1 MALFEDLRKQASDL
15 GLGLTPES
23 QEAVA
28 GGMAN
33 LFAPTAVAG
42 EAVGETIATVGD
54 YMVPDA
60 FGVGENIG
68 KGIDY
73 VMNNTTV
80 GRLLG
85 GYIKDVNDYTADKP
99 ELRRFAGNL
108 MDTGNLAGMGALA
121 QAPFKMAPQRLNAQA
136 LHEGDLIIDNFY
148 NPKKPVNS
156 DDYTKLDK
164 WFEKQSEKLK
174 ATENPS
180 KALTYTGTEA
190 YQNAA
195 RWVNGMVGFLGKG
208 SLRAAKS
215 KMSPTSRAVFAD
227 YGIGEVGIKAAQDY
241 VEAKSKYE
249 SLVAAGADKDAISA
263 AKKDVANKLAL
274 GQQQLQATANISTQA
289 GREASEMLKQVAV
302 TASDSD
308 VLTRTN
314 GMPYFS
320 PNRQSNWY
328 NDIVEP
334 TGNTADNKVI
344 QDHIVSAQGLAPDE
358 RVKFIVKKATG
369 KQTGKHWEDILQSD
383 VKNPIAEAFAKY
395 GKENQAYNL
404 AGYTFESNTQ
414 LANYLKPLLEKEMK
428 GKREKAQKSIPKNA
442 PKIVEKVANRQI
454 KTNYSLKYTD
464 PKDIEKYGVWIQGST
479 MGSAKVEG
487 GVNFLMKVNRDG
499 SLQAV
504 MSDKHDF
511 LEKVSIV
518 GNTIEKK
525 LPTTVV
531 AITKPMSYDVFNA
544 VPSVFPKESQG
555 LLKVQAGRRYES
567 SKEGVYGGVKGQA
580 EQTLEAVANL
590 KNTVDPASVRR
601 EATDMALRTTGGVA
615 APTMFSSAMYGDD
628 Q

>member
-1 MALFEDLRKQASDL
+1 MSYWS
-15 GLGLTPES
+15 GMPELKA
-23 QEAVA
+23 EEKAR
-28 GGMAN
+28 
-33 LFAPTAVAG
+33 LFADLTQPAADVGRGVG
-42 EAVGETIATVGD
+42 EAIATVGD

-60 FGVGENIG
+60 LGVGENIA
-68 KGIDY
+68 KGMQY
-73 VMNNTTV
+73 LQNETTV
-80 GRLLG
+80 GRMFTKEL
-85 GYIKDVNDYTADKP
+85 NDYVQANP
-99 ELRRFAGNL
+99 QQARVFGNL
-108 MDTGNLAGMGALA
+108 MDIGNLAGMGALA

-249 SLVAAGADKDAISA
+249 SLVAAGADANAIKA
-263 AKKDVANKLAL
+263 AKTDVANKLAL

-464 PKDIEKYGVWIQGST
+464 PKDIEKYGVWIEGST

>member
-1 MALFEDLRKQASDL
+1 ML
-15 GLGLTPES
+15 
-23 QEAVA
+23 
-28 GGMAN
+28 
-33 LFAPTAVAG
+33 
-42 EAVGETIATVGD
+42 
-54 YMVPDA
+54 
-60 FGVGENIG
+60 
-68 KGIDY
+68 
-73 VMNNTTV
+73 
-80 GRLLG
+80 
-85 GYIKDVNDYTADKP
+85 
-99 ELRRFAGNL
+99 
-108 MDTGNLAGMGALA
+108 
-121 QAPFKMAPQRLNAQA
+121 
-136 LHEGDLIIDNFY
+136 
-148 NPKKPVNS
+148 
-156 DDYTKLDK
+156 
-164 WFEKQSEKLK
+164 
-174 ATENPS
+174 
-180 KALTYTGTEA
+180 
-190 YQNAA
+190 
-195 RWVNGMVGFLGKG
+195 GFLGKG
-208 SLRAAKS
+208 GWRAFKS

-241 VEAKSKYE
+241 IEAKNKYE
-249 SLVAAGADKDAISA
+249 SLVAAGTDKDAISA

-302 TASDSD
+302 TASDAD

-334 TGNTADNKVI
+334 TGNVVDNKVI
-344 QDHIVSAQGLAPDE
+344 QDHIIEAQTLAPDE

-428 GKREKAQKSIPKNA
+428 GKREKVEKSIPKNV
-442 PKIVEKVANRQI
+442 PKIAKNLVDKVAGRQI

-464 PKDIEKYGVWIQGST
+464 PKDIEKYGVWIEGST

-601 EATDMALRTTGGVA
+601 EAKDMALRTTGGVA